1 MSDLGFYS
9 PLGFKSPNSSVFLEG
24 ACDRCPL
31 AVAVISVH
39 SERVGPYGH
48 RALCLIAR
56 HAPRP
61 CRGGGAPPRAEE
73 GRGLR
78 PPAEARLSAWCSV
91 VNVVPE
97 WTLCPVFLCQCPI
110 QSLQDVV
117 KGLFVCCVFLDYVSL
132 SQRFIPELINFL
144 VGILYIAAPNRQ
156 SQGELIGGS
165 VCKYTVL

>member
-1 MSDLGFYS
+1 MI
-9 PLGFKSPNSSVFLEG
+9 G
-24 ACDRCPL
+24 AHL
-31 AVAVISVH
+31 LWQLSAFH

-48 RALCLIAR
+48 RALCLIAC
-56 HAPRP
+56 HAPRS
-61 CRGGGAPPRAEE
+61 CRGSGAPLCAEE

-78 PPAEARLSAWCSV
+78 LPAEARLSAWRSV
-91 VNVVPE
+91 VNVVPK

-144 VGILYIAAPNRQ
+144 VGILYIATPNKQ